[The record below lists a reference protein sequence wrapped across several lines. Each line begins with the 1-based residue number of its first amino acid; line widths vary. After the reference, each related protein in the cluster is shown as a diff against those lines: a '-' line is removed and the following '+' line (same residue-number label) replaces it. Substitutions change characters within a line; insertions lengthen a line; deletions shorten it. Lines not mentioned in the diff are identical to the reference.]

1 MRRWRRPDLLEKEF
15 GLGLVLQRRET
26 VRSSH
31 FQDKFTSSTWGNL
44 KPGSWKFSLKARSLN
59 EAYVLMQKLRL
70 APVFPDFRETYLASG
85 SPFSHQVEG
94 LVAKNSDEFYMREPW
109 QVTVATSAG
118 EQVTWALIKTAHPHL
133 PPNLRDGQTVSRE
146 PLEGPLSSHQ
156 VAKEFSHHTIIGDIV
171 KTRKRKKTT
180 VAKRTQLQEFK
191 LFKVCRSKQG
201 NKIKGGKQ
209 TESGSLD
216 QGASIESQLGQEECK
231 KEKRRKKM
239 TRKREKEEVRKR
251 KKAEKENQQRV
262 VQEIDVGVEVKR
274 GSMKYRHLQAFV
286 EKRRQKREARKE
298 CSVEE
303 KSLPDF
309 NAEVFTHF

>member
-1 MRRWRRPDLLEKEF
+1 MRRWRRPDLLEEEF
-15 GLGLVLQRRET
+15 CLGLVFQGRGA

-31 FQDKFTSSTWGNL
+31 FQDKFTGSSWGNL
-44 KPGSWKFSLKARSLN
+44 KPGSCKFSLKARSLN
-59 EAYVLMQKLRL
+59 EAYALMQKLQL
-70 APVFPDFRETYLASG
+70 APVYPDLRETYLASG

-118 EQVTWALIKTAHPHL
+118 EQLTWALIETARLHL

-156 VAKEFSHHTIIGDIV
+156 VAKEFSHHSVIGNIV

-180 VAKRTQLQEFK
+180 AAKRTQLQELK
-191 LFKVCRSKQG
+191 LFKVCMSKKG
-201 NKIKGGKQ
+201 NEIMGGKQ
-209 TESGSLD
+209 TQSGSLD
-216 QGASIESQLGQEECK
+216 QGALIESQLGQEECK

-251 KKAEKENQQRV
+251 KKAEKENQQKV
-262 VQEIDVGVEVKR
+262 AQEVDVGVEAKR
-274 GSMKYRHLQAFV
+274 GNMKYRHLQAFV
-286 EKRRQKREARKE
+286 EKRRQKREVQKE

-303 KSLPDF
+303 KSPPGF
-309 NAEVFTHF
+309 NAEVFTHL